1 MDFNKIYNRAKNIII
16 KPVEEWEVVKGE
28 TEDKKEVILNYALP
42 LLVLI
47 AIASLVGSSFTK
59 LSLGFSFLSVLVTAI
74 IVFVVQFLVMFL
86 SAFIINELAPSF
98 GSKKDINA
106 AFKLV
111 IYASTASY
119 VASILSG
126 LIPVLSVLFGIFG
139 LYSIYLFWTGLTP
152 MMETPENKK
161 VGYII
166 VSFLIIVAITLILG
180 AIFRAIGLASML

>member
-16 KPVEEWEVVKGE
+16 KPVEEWQVIKGE
-28 TEDKKEVILNYALP
+28 TDDKKEVILNYALP
-42 LLVLI
+42 LLCLI
-47 AIASLVGSSFTK
+47 AIASLVGSAVTK
-59 LSLGFSFLSVLVTAI
+59 LHLGVSILSVLVSAI
-74 IVFVVQFLVMFL
+74 IVFVVQLLVMAL
-86 SAFIINELAPSF
+86 SAYIINELASGF

-111 IYASTASY
+111 IYSSTASY
-119 VASILSG
+119 LASILSG
-126 LIPVLSVLFGIFG
+126 LIPMLSVLFGIFG

-180 AIFRAIGLASML
+180 AFFGAIGIASML